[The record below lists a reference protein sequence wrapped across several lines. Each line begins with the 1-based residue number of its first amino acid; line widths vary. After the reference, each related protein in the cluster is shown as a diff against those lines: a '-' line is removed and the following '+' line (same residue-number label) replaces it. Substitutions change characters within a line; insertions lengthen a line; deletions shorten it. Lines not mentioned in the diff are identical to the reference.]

1 MTVDILH
8 VASTSLGLSSVYTG
22 VMSAII
28 IRGVLLTV
36 GTARKTTGKPIL
48 VLHVTPSA
56 TRSRLRARGRL
67 LSSSYHPISGNT
79 PSCEA

>member
-1 MTVDILH
+1 MTVHILH
-8 VASTSLGLSSVYTG
+8 VTSTSLGLSSVYTG

-56 TRSRLRARGRL
+56 TRQSARAFAVMIT
-67 LSSSYHPISGNT
+67 SSNFRK
-79 PSCEA
+79 